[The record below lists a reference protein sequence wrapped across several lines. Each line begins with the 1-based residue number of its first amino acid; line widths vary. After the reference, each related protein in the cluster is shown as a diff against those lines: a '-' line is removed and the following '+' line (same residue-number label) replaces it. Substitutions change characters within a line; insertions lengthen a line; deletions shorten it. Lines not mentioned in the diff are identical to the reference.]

1 MRQVVH
7 ESRALPRSYFQGLNF
22 LLNEQPDKAI
32 DSFLEVAKVDSQ
44 TVELHFALGNLF
56 RRRGETERAIRMHQN
71 LIDRPDLDD
80 GVRLHALSELGQD
93 YLKAGLLDRAEEIF
107 NKLIGTPFEDEAKR
121 SLLEIYQAE
130 KEWLK
135 AIELARELPDV
146 ASQQEVAEF
155 YCELAANEIMRSKPD
170 RLVLISNWPCNKIA
184 NVCEPVS
191 CRAICC
197 CRKAGRLPAAIEA
210 WQRIEQ
216 QDPAYLALVAQRLL
230 ESYRKLERRDEGI
243 ALLSVYLERYPSL
256 DLLDVVYQ
264 LVLEGEG
271 TEAAYRLVRAE
282 LQRNPTLLGLE
293 KLMSARLPLV
303 APDVRPDVELA
314 KTSSRAIPSDCHVIG
329 AIIVAS
335 RRASFTGAV
344 RPVAAGKPT
353 RRAVAKNSIKP
364 CRNTS
369 MKITVVG
376 TGYVGLVSGTCLAEV
391 GNDVLCLDVD
401 PAKDPH
407 PRRRRHPDLRA
418 GPAGNGSP
426 QRRRRPSAFHHRHRK
441 SRPARHHPVHRRRYA
456 ARRRRLGRPAVRARR
471 CPQHRP
477 PDDRLQGGR
486 RQEYRP
492 GRYRRQGQGGDC
504 RRTGQARGRHPYS
517 VVSNPEFLKE
527 GAAVEDFMRPTAS
540 SSAPKKSR
548 PST

>member
-1 MRQVVH
+1 MYDLFEYWQLLLIPLFFGLGWAAARVDMRQVVH

-80 GVRLHALSELGQD
+80 AVRLHALSELGQD
-93 YLKAGLLDRAEEIF
+93 YLKSGLLDRAEEIF
-107 NKLIGTPFEDEAKR
+107 NKLIGTRFEEEAKR
-121 SLLEIYQAE
+121 SLLEIFQAE

-170 RLVLISNWPCNKIA
+170 SAREYLDAAMQQNRKCV
-184 NVCEPVS
+184 
-191 CRAICC
+191 RASLLQ
-197 CRKAGRLPAAIEA
+197 GDLLLQEGQLEAAIDA

-216 QDPAYLALVAQRLL
+216 QDPSYLALVAQRLL
-230 ESYRKLERRDEGI
+230 ECYRKLERREEGI

-264 LVLEGEG
+264 LVLEAEG

-303 APDVRPDVELA
+303 APEVRPDVEIATTILQGY
-314 KTSSRAIPSDCHVIG
+314 TLGVSRYRCDNCGFKARQFYWRC
-329 AIIVAS
+329 
-335 RRASFTGAV
+335 
-344 RPVAAGKPT
+344 
-353 RRAVAKNSIKP
+353 
-364 CRNTS
+364 
-369 MKITVVG
+369 
-376 TGYVGLVSGTCLAEV
+376 
-391 GNDVLCLDVD
+391 
-401 PAKDPH
+401 PACGGWETYP
-407 PRRRRHPDLRA
+407 PRR
-418 GPAGNGSP
+418 S
-426 QRRRRPSAFHHRHRK
+426 
-441 SRPARHHPVHRRRYA
+441 
-456 ARRRRLGRPAVRARR
+456 
-471 CPQHRP
+471 
-477 PDDRLQGGR
+477 
-486 RQEYRP
+486 E
-492 GRYRRQGQGGDC
+492 
-504 RRTGQARGRHPYS
+504 
-517 VVSNPEFLKE
+517 EFDQTL
-527 GAAVEDFMRPTAS
+527 
-540 SSAPKKSR
+540 
-548 PST
+548 